1 MNYFKYNCA
10 IEKFF
15 WLWKIYLIREDRSKD
30 DLLRERNSY
39 SKEELFEWKIIIDRW
54 EVDINWNVRCST
66 RNRIKL
72 IEFYYHGT
80 KVKYIYIS
88 ISVKYWSF
96 EGSVLDI
103 KIKTKLLY
111 KSRLVF
117 QVISNLIFHKKH
129 LCAKQREAVN
139 SFVVRN
145 IQYSVTIL
153 LLNSFD
159 EKFSEANAL
168 GIRYLQRHT
177 RRNRY

>member
-80 KVKYIYIS
+80 KVKYIYIYIREILILWR
-88 ISVKYWSF
+88 ISSGYQDKDKVVVQVETRFSSYKQFNFPQEAPVCKATW
-96 EGSVLDI
+96 GSEL
-103 KIKTKLLY
+103 
-111 KSRLVF
+111 
-117 QVISNLIFHKKH
+117 
-129 LCAKQREAVN
+129 
-139 SFVVRN
+139 VRN